1 MKPAI
6 IALHGFLGQ
15 GRDWDDVRA
24 ASEIDADWICPDL
37 FSAGSSLAPPRMEGP
52 CWLAGYS
59 FGARLALRWLQDD
72 PDRWC
77 GALLLSVDPG
87 NFQTG
92 EERTKRRASDAAWA
106 AAFASA
112 PWGPLID
119 RWNEQDVF
127 RGNSFRCRA
136 EKDFDR
142 SKLAAALGGFSVAG
156 QFTDAERLPARLAWM
171 AGEKDTKF
179 CALQTSM
186 RNAGFPGEFLC
197 VPDTGHRLLEDAPA
211 AVAAALDHL
220 VA

>member
-15 GRDWDDVRA
+15 GRDWDAVRA

-37 FSAGSSLAPPRMEGP
+37 FSAGSSLAPPSIEGP

-59 FGARLALRWLQDD
+59 FGARLALRWMQDD
-72 PDRWC
+72 PDRWS
-77 GALLLSVDPG
+77 GALLLSVNPG
-87 NFQTG
+87 NFQSD
-92 EERTKRRASDAAWA
+92 EDRAQRRESDATWA

-112 PWGPLID
+112 AWGPLID

-127 RGNSFRCRA
+127 RGSSVRTRA

-142 SKLAAALGGFSVAG
+142 SKLAAALSRFSVAD
-156 QFTDAERLPARLAWM
+156 QFIDAERLPARLIWM

-179 CALQTSM
+179 SALQTSM
-186 RNAGFPGEFLC
+186 RNAGFPGEFFC
-197 VPDTGHRLLEDAPA
+197 VPDAGHRLLEDAPA